1 MRVEKSIAPD
11 EHILVCLSS
20 SPSNA
25 KIIRTAH
32 KMAKAFNA
40 RFTALFVETP
50 AFSKIT
56 DEDLERLRQNLK
68 LAETLGASV
77 ETVYGDD
84 VAYQIARFARLSGV
98 SKIVLGR
105 SVVKKRRFF
114 RKPLLTERLIEL
126 APNLDIY
133 IIPDFPTAQ
142 YMEAPSTSD
151 LHISLTDIG
160 LTLLIL
166 TIATLIDLIFWNC
179 GYLESNIITVYIL
192 GVLIIS
198 VVTNSRLCGIIAS
211 VLSVL
216 VFNFF
221 FTVPR
226 YTFLAYDKSYP
237 LTFMVMLLSAL
248 ISGGVAAKLKQHAAK
263 SALSAHRMKLLFDT
277 NQLLQRSHGETEII
291 DATAGQLAEL
301 LKKDIVFFLIN
312 DKSLKEGRLYLT
324 NGDDSNTVNPMP
336 DSIKA
341 EITQKLRDGV
351 RPESFTAEG
360 WTYYPVNSG
369 DDIMALAGI
378 SFGADR
384 PETFDES
391 VITAVLGE
399 CALALENEKNA
410 REKRENE
417 LLAENERLRANLLRS
432 ISHDLRTPLT
442 SISGNA
448 SNLLSNAD
456 SFDRDTRQRIYSDI
470 YDDSMWLINLVENLL
485 AVTRLEDG
493 RMNLHLTSELLDEII
508 NEAISHIDK
517 KRSDHKIVFNMP
529 DDFIIVQA
537 DAKLMVQVVINL
549 LDNAVKHTPA
559 GTEIQV
565 EAKKQGDKAL
575 LMVKDNGNGIS
586 DSNKA
591 HIFDMFFTGDNK
603 PADCRRSLGLGLS
616 LCKSIVEAHNGE
628 ISVSDNQPHGTV
640 FTITLPA
647 GEVDIHE

>member
-1 MRVEKSIAPD
+1 MGNSIDD

-25 KIIRTAH
+25 KIIRTAN
-32 KMAKAFNA
+32 KMAKAFSA
-40 RFTALFVETP
+40 KFTALFVETP
-50 AFSKIT
+50 AFATMS
-56 DEDLERLRQNLK
+56 DEDRERLRQNLK
-68 LAETLGASV
+68 LAEKLGASI
-77 ETVYGDD
+77 ETVYGED

-105 SVVKKRRFF
+105 SLVKKRRFL
-114 RKPLLTERLIEL
+114 RKPLLTERLIEM

-133 IIPDFPTAQ
+133 IIPDFPTTQ
-142 YMEAPSTSD
+142 YKEPKRKTD
-151 LHISLTDIG
+151 LRISLRDVG

-166 TIATLIDLIFWNC
+166 TLATLIDLIFWKC

-237 LTFMVMLLSAL
+237 LTFMVMLISAL
-248 ISGGVAAKLKQHAAK
+248 ISGGLAAKLKQHAAK
-263 SALSAHRMKLLFDT
+263 SALAAHRTKLLLDT
-277 NQLLQRSHGETEII
+277 NQLLQRAHGDEEII
-291 DATAGQLAEL
+291 DATAGQLNEL
-301 LKKDIVFFLIN
+301 MKKDLVFYRIN
-312 DKSLKEGRLYLT
+312 DKTLGDGKFYPAGGDTPHAEDPMSPDIQEEFRETLKNDASLK
-324 NGDDSNTVNPMP
+324 SF
-336 DSIKA
+336 SS
-341 EITQKLRDGV
+341 
-351 RPESFTAEG
+351 ES
-360 WTYYPVNSG
+360 WTYYPVTS
-369 DDIMALAGI
+369 DEHIMALCGVY
-378 SFGADR
+378 FGAER
-384 PETFDES
+384 PYTFDES

-399 CALALENEKNA
+399 CALALENEKNV
-410 REKRENE
+410 REKHESE

-456 SFDRDTRQRIYSDI
+456 NFDKPTRQQIYSDI

-493 RMNLHLTSELLDEII
+493 RMNLRLSSELLDEIV
-508 NEAISHIDK
+508 NEALNRMDK
-517 KRSDHKIVFNMP
+517 KRCGHEIKFTMP

-537 DAKLMVQVVINL
+537 DPKLMVQVIINL
-549 LDNAVKHTPA
+549 LDNAVKYTPE
-559 GTEIQV
+559 GTLIEI
-565 EAKKQGDKAL
+565 EAKKQDDKAIL
-575 LMVKDNGNGIS
+575 IVRDNGNGIS
-586 DSNKA
+586 DSNKV

-603 PADCRRSLGLGLS
+603 PVDNRRSLGLGLS

-628 ISVSDNQPHGTV
+628 ITVSNNQPHGTV

-647 GEVDIHE
+647 GEVEIHE